1 MLNYLPFSSLS
12 SLSSISTSLP
22 LSHSDMSPIY
32 PLSLFIQ
39 FFYCSAQYSSYQNEV
54 DSLRFFVIGDIG
66 GIPVW
71 EVTSVQKQV
80 AKAMINRSK
89 GVKSIIN
96 LGDNFYFT
104 GVMSD
109 TDPRFNTTFEDV
121 YRDTAIPWLT
131 IAGNHDHFGNVQAQ
145 ISYTSKSKLWYFP
158 SLYYNKVY
166 QEGNISVEFIM
177 LDTIEL
183 CGNSVDVQS
192 GKIWDVIKDTIKK
205 KWNGEKMK
213 PKDPQ
218 KAEEQWIWLE
228 KTLNNSKADYVF
240 VGGHYPVYSISSHGP
255 TQCLVDRLIPL
266 LKKYK
271 VTAYFSGH
279 DHSLQHLES
288 DGITYIVSGAGSRS
302 DQSTAY
308 KDRLKGR
315 GITTH
320 WHYPPF
326 SLLHILSQLGVNDGG
341 FVELN
346 IIKNRTTVVY
356 LNKEGAQ
363 KYASYLYPRWMAIPN
378 SDLGKSI
385 DEEL

>member
-1 MLNYLPFSSLS
+1 
-12 SLSSISTSLP
+12 
-22 LSHSDMSPIY
+22 
-32 PLSLFIQ
+32 
-39 FFYCSAQYSSYQNEV
+39 
-54 DSLRFFVIGDIG
+54 
-66 GIPVW
+66 
-71 EVTSVQKQV
+71 
-80 AKAMINRSK
+80 MINRSK

-131 IAGNHDHFGNVQAQ
+131 IAGNHDHF
-145 ISYTSKSKLWYFP
+145 
-158 SLYYNKVY
+158 
-166 QEGNISVEFIM
+166 
-177 LDTIEL
+177 
-183 CGNSVDVQS
+183 DVQS

-271 VTAYFSGH
+271 
-279 DHSLQHLES
+279 HLES